1 MRWPWTRGEAPD
13 PAAEVLRGAVDAID
27 TVDIEGLEIV
37 ELDAAGR
44 LVGPAAGRAH
54 PAPRE
59 VADRPPRRDPT
70 GTAGLWEAL
79 AHS

>member
-13 PAAEVLRGAVDAID
+13 RSAELRDTVDAIGSEE
-27 TVDIEGLEIV
+27 IEGLEVV

-44 LVGPAAGRAH
+44 LVGPAAERPQ

-70 GTAGLWEAL
+70 GTAGIWEAL